1 MESQFWR
8 DSAQNKLRDV
18 LKNAKIVKPIKN
30 KVAKN
35 LILFLGDGMSLSTV
49 AATRA
54 YIGGEADSL
63 SFEKFTHFGLS
74 KVSECLVNGRI
85 NEYLNCATI

>member
-1 MESQFWR
+1 MNPAELESQYWR
-8 DSAQNKLRDV
+8 DNAQNKLRGV
-18 LKNAKIVKPIKN
+18 LKNANIVRPVKN

-35 LILFLGDGMSLSTV
+35 LILFMGDGMSLSTV

-54 YIGGEADSL
+54 YISGEADSL

-74 KVSECLVNGRI
+74 KVSER
-85 NEYLNCATI
+85 EWK